1 MCVHLVPV
9 LTCAAVPQVA
19 THLSAAKEAEKHVM
33 EARREHKKD
42 PHTPHI
48 KSADLVTNMMSLEM
62 ISNRPE
68 ESATPSGAVNKLSR
82 RKYAGTGQQKKPSSA
97 EPTYGVTE
105 PELRSLLVAC
115 RPLMDG
121 TGTDA
126 ASVSGLAEKF
136 RLKPDDV
143 ALLVHYNAGVV
154 SKPSSELGGQNV
166 ALRPF

>member
-1 MCVHLVPV
+1 MCVQLVPV
-9 LTCAAVPQVA
+9 LTCAAVWQVA

-82 RKYAGTGQQKKPSSA
+82 RKYAGTGQQKQPSSA

-121 TGTDA
+121 PETEA
-126 ASVSGLAEKF
+126 AKF